1 MLHSYVL
8 YRIWETSA
16 LVGQLWSQLSNSAS
30 QLIKW
35 NPTARIEELKWEH
48 AFDVW
53 DSPSLLALRMWYG
66 QEEAGW

>member
-1 MLHSYVL
+1 MMDL
-8 YRIWETSA
+8 YIRLQRWEKSA
-16 LVGQLWSQLSNSAS
+16 RVGQLWSQLSNSAS

-35 NPTARIEELKWEH
+35 NPTARIEEFKWEQ